1 MDTGISST
9 EETGNLTRVA
19 DSSNQQSENH
29 ASSHDNAT
37 SECSSSEITT
47 AGAQKAG
54 PREWAAVAVLTLP
67 VLLISVDMTVLN
79 FAVPH
84 ISRDLGAGSV
94 ELLWIVDIYSFVLAA
109 LLVSMGAL
117 GDRIG
122 RRKLLMFGAAGFGVA
137 SLITAFAP
145 SAGVMIAARALL
157 GVAGATLMPSTL
169 SLIRS
174 MFPDGRQRQ
183 TAIAVW
189 ASALSAGS
197 ALGPLLGGALLEFFW
212 WGSLFLINVPI
223 TILVIVFAPILVRES
238 KAAQLGKL
246 DPVSVLLL
254 AAAMFP
260 VVYGIKSFAEHGFDP
275 LAAALFLVGAASG
288 VVFVRRQLKLDEPL
302 LDIGLFSI
310 RPFTIAV
317 MLNLITLFAM
327 IAALFFL
334 TQYLQIVLGLNP
346 FVAGLSLL
354 PGLLLAVL
362 ASFLAVP
369 VSRWL
374 RTTGT
379 LVVGVGLMV
388 VGFVMFTL
396 LPDGEQVT
404 FAAIAFSFVCFGMG
418 LAQTLTNDAVVSS
431 APEERAGA
439 ASAVSETGY
448 ELGAALG
455 VAVLGSVLLASYQSG
470 MPDAPGE
477 AARSVAGAAEL
488 AGSMPGGAGEA
499 LLQQAFSAFISGIH
513 VTSAVAAA
521 ILIAAAVTTAVV
533 LRKARAPEAGAG
545 S

>member
-1 MDTGISST
+1 M
-9 EETGNLTRVA
+9 
-19 DSSNQQSENH
+19 
-29 ASSHDNAT
+29 T
-37 SECSSSEITT
+37 SEHPTT
-47 AGAQKAG
+47 TQVDAPPRRAGA
-54 PREWAAVAVLTLP
+54 REWAGLVVLTLP
-67 VLLISVDMTVLN
+67 VLLISVDLTVLS

-84 ISRDLGAGSV
+84 ISRDLGVGSV
-94 ELLWIVDIYSFVLAA
+94 ELLWIVDTYSFVLAA
-109 LLVSMGAL
+109 LLVTMGAL

-122 RRKLLMFGAAGFGVA
+122 RRKLLVLGAAGFGVA

-157 GVAGATLMPSTL
+157 GLAGATLMPSTL

-174 MFPDGRQRQ
+174 MFPDDRQRQ

-197 ALGPLLGGALLEFFW
+197 ALGPLLGGVLLEFFW
-212 WGSLFLINVPI
+212 WGSLFVINVPI
-223 TILVIVFAPILVRES
+223 TVLIVVLAPVLVRES
-238 KAAQLGKL
+238 KASNPGRL

-260 VVYGIKSFAEHGFDP
+260 AVYAIKSFAEHGFDA
-275 LAAALFLVGAASG
+275 LAAALFLLGVGSG
-288 VVFVRRQLKLDEPL
+288 VLFVRRQLRLGEPL

-310 RPFTIAV
+310 RRFTV
-317 MLNLITLFAM
+317 GVLLNLVTLFAM

-334 TQYLQIVLGLNP
+334 TQYLQIVLGLTP
-346 FVAGLSLL
+346 FVAGLALL

-374 RTTGT
+374 KTTGT
-379 LVVGVGLMV
+379 LVAGLVLMV

-396 LPDGEQVT
+396 LPDGSQAA
-404 FAAIAFSFVCFGMG
+404 FAAVAFAFVCFGMG

-455 VAVLGSVLLASYQSG
+455 VAILGSVLLAAYRAG
-470 MPDAPGE
+470 MDGVPGE
-477 AARSVAGAAEL
+477 AGLGVAGAVEAAADL
-488 AGSMPGGAGEA
+488 PADAGAA
-499 LLQQAFSAFISGIH
+499 LREQAFSAFVDGIH
-513 VTSAVAAA
+513 VTGAVAAV
-521 ILIAAAVTTAVV
+521 ILTAAAVATAVV
-533 LRKARAPEAGAG
+533 MRGTRVPEPAAAD
-545 S
+545 